1 MFDCGSAQFLAIE
14 EALNDSNR
22 RIAMPAPAG
31 GEFDYEMLDVVVE
44 LLFAAEYLANGG
56 LAPVPGNGGSTAGTN
71 TSQELKSK
79 TPVNDGMFNFR
90 ALVLGNK
97 TQIQMAINGSKFFF
111 LIEFF

>member
-22 RIAMPAPAG
+22 RIAMPSPAG

-44 LLFAAEYLANGG
+44 LLYAAEYLANGG
-56 LAPVPGNGGSTAGTN
+56 LAPVAGSTAGTN
-71 TSQELKSK
+71 ASQELKPK

-90 ALVLGNK
+90 ALVLNNK
-97 TQIQMAINGSKFFF
+97 TQIQMAIDGNSCFQT
-111 LIEFF
+111 